1 MNKFSDIKK
10 DFPIFERDINGKKL
24 TYLDSGATSQKPNS
38 VIDKMNDIYKF
49 NNANV
54 HRGTY
59 VLSSETTSEYE
70 SVRHKLQSFLNASE
84 SDEIIFTKGT
94 TEALNFLA
102 NSISSKLM
110 GEGDEIILSEI
121 EHHANIIPWQMVAE
135 KYKLNI
141 NYVKVNDDFSLDID
155 DLSSKL
161 SSKTKVVSIVGESNL
176 SGMLPDIKEINNL
189 VRSNSDAL
197 LTVSYTHLTLPTRS

>member
-38 VIDKMNDIYKF
+38 VIDKMNNIYKF

-70 SVRHKLQSFLNASE
+70 SVRYKLQSFLNASE

-102 NSISSKLM
+102 NSIANKLM
-110 GEGDEIILSEI
+110 GEGD
-121 EHHANIIPWQMVAE
+121 
-135 KYKLNI
+135 
-141 NYVKVNDDFSLDID
+141 DD
-155 DLSSKL
+155 
-161 SSKTKVVSIVGESNL
+161 
-176 SGMLPDIKEINNL
+176 
-189 VRSNSDAL
+189 
-197 LTVSYTHLTLPTRS
+197 

>member
-1 MNKFSDIKK
+1 MSKFSDIKK

-70 SVRHKLQSFLNASE
+70 SVRYKLQSFLNASE

-94 TEALNFLA
+94 TEALNF
-102 NSISSKLM
+102 
-110 GEGDEIILSEI
+110 
-121 EHHANIIPWQMVAE
+121 
-135 KYKLNI
+135 
-141 NYVKVNDDFSLDID
+141 
-155 DLSSKL
+155 
-161 SSKTKVVSIVGESNL
+161 
-176 SGMLPDIKEINNL
+176 
-189 VRSNSDAL
+189 
-197 LTVSYTHLTLPTRS
+197 